1 MGDLTGAIG
10 GAADLTG
17 AVWSA
22 VDEKDYN
29 KNGKGIV
36 GGISTGA
43 KGVGAMDK
51 QYGIGKKTGMDD
63 FMGDMGF
70 MNLQFVAPSSRV
82 GAAPPPDDDE
92 DLMNILINL

>member
-1 MGDLTGAIG
+1 
-10 GAADLTG
+10 
-17 AVWSA
+17 
-22 VDEKDYN
+22 
-29 KNGKGIV
+29 
-36 GGISTGA
+36 
-43 KGVGAMDK
+43 
-51 QYGIGKKTGMDD
+51 MDD